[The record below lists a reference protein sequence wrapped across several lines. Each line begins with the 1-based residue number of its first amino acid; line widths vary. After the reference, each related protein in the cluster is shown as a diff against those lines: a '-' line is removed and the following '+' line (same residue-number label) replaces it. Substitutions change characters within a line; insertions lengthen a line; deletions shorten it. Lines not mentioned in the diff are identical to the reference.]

1 VRIYRAGERRGAT
14 GGCVVTEKAGVGK
27 SRKKE
32 ALRPDTTLA
41 PAGEP
46 EAEVYV
52 WGLPVCCLA
61 AFKEAVVARLGGER
75 LAELR
80 CSSCGHGWCVVRS
93 LDGRVLE
100 RFVEHGDPRLIGGTY
115 PAA

>member
-1 VRIYRAGERRGAT
+1 M
-14 GGCVVTEKAGVGK
+14 
-27 SRKKE
+27 RKKS

-52 WGLPVCCLA
+52 WTLPACCLRSL
-61 AFKEAVVARLGGER
+61 KEAALAEVGER
-75 LAELR
+75 RRLEFG
-80 CSSCGHGWCVVRS
+80 CSSCGRSWRVTSS
-93 LDGRVLE
+93 LDERILS
-100 RFVEHGDPRLIGGTY
+100 RFVTHGGPRVGGSH